1 MSKKF
6 LFIGYGNMT
15 KKYVAIIK
23 KYKKKNPKIKFF
35 SKQKIKDNLYNK
47 YDKLRSYDPDVIFIC
62 SATSNHYKD
71 LIFVNK
77 FFKNKII
84 IVEKPLFHKF
94 YNLKNINNKIFVCFN
109 LRYDPLIQYLKNIL
123 KNKKFW
129 SVEIYCKSF
138 LPNWRKNNYTKTY
151 SAKKSLGGGVLL
163 DLSHE
168 FDYLK
173 WIFGNFKTNFVVNNK
188 ISNLKINSEDN
199 LIVLGK
205 AKNAKKLLIHLNYY
219 SKIETRSIAG
229 YGKDFDFSADLINKK
244 IIFVNNKNKKYIK
257 TWKEKGFKQSF
268 ESLIK
273 DIILN
278 KNIKLPNIYFS
289 LKLQKLISN
298 IQK

>member
-23 KYKKKNPKIKFF
+23 KYKKKNPIIKYF
-35 SKQKIKDNLYNK
+35 SKQNIKDNLFHQ
-47 YDKLRSYDPDVIFIC
+47 YDKLRSYDPDIIFIC
-62 SATSNHYKD
+62 SATSNHYQD

-94 YNLKNINNKIFVCFN
+94 HNFKNINNKIFVCFN

-129 SVEIYCKSF
+129 SIEVYCKSF
-138 LPNWRKNNYTKTY
+138 LPSWRKNNYTKTY
-151 SAKKSLGGGVLL
+151 SAQKSLGGGVLL

-168 FDYLK
+168 FDYLR
-173 WIFGNFKTNFVVNNK
+173 WIFGNIKINYKINNK
-188 ISNLKINSEDN
+188 LSNLKINSEDN
-199 LIVLGK
+199 FVALGK
-205 AKNAKKLLIHLNYY
+205 TKNIKQLLIHLNYY
-219 SKIETRSIAG
+219 SKIETRCIMG
-229 YGKDFDFSADLINKK
+229 YGKNFNFSADLISKK
-244 IIFVNNKNKKYIK
+244 IIFVNKKNKKFIK

-268 ESLIK
+268 ERLIN

-278 KNIKLPNIYFS
+278 KDIKLPNIHFG
-289 LKLQKLISN
+289 LKLQKLISD
-298 IQK
+298 IQ

>member
-1 MSKKF
+1 M
-6 LFIGYGNMT
+6 
-15 KKYVAIIK
+15 
-23 KYKKKNPKIKFF
+23 
-35 SKQKIKDNLYNK
+35 
-47 YDKLRSYDPDVIFIC
+47 
-62 SATSNHYKD
+62 
-71 LIFVNK
+71 
-77 FFKNKII
+77 
-84 IVEKPLFHKF
+84 
-94 YNLKNINNKIFVCFN
+94 
-109 LRYDPLIQYLKNIL
+109 
-123 KNKKFW
+123 
-129 SVEIYCKSF
+129 EIYCKSF

-205 AKNAKKLLIHLNYY
+205 AKNAKQLLIHLNYY